1 MNSLNCIHVVILKFE
16 SDTGLWEVRND
27 SNINKFFCWEMQVK
41 KVTSYPLFCFLTLT
55 SPCET
60 NEELQ
65 PNSRIR
71 IEKRAVFEE
80 AKESQDCT
88 VCGNL

>member
-1 MNSLNCIHVVILKFE
+1 
-16 SDTGLWEVRND
+16 
-27 SNINKFFCWEMQVK
+27 MQVK
-41 KVTSYPLFCFLTLT
+41 KGHEVSFVLFFN
-55 SPCET
+55 CET

-65 PNSRIR
+65 SNSRIR

>member
-1 MNSLNCIHVVILKFE
+1 
-16 SDTGLWEVRND
+16 
-27 SNINKFFCWEMQVK
+27 MQVK
-41 KVTSYPLFCFLTLT
+41 KVTRYPLFCFLTLT

-65 PNSRIR
+65 SNSRIR